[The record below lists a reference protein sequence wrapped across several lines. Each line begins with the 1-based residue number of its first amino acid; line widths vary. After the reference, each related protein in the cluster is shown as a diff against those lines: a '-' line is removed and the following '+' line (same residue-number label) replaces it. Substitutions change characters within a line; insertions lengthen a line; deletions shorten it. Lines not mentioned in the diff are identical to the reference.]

1 MTEPLYRKVK
11 KGKTTRYEPVQPEPV
26 DDTVT
31 TITFSN
37 AECVT
42 VAASLGM
49 VLLMLAQRNM
59 QPHQLVA
66 RKVKAVETA
75 IADLFKG
82 TGEKLRVDIA
92 EGVMRCWDETMQR
105 ISNEGIDDSL
115 IRETA

>member
-37 AECVT
+37 AECIT

-105 ISNEGIDDSL
+105 ISNEGIDNSL
-115 IRETA
+115 MRETA